1 MNPPA
6 SRQSSPAVSDAP
18 FVIRA
23 AQPDDAD
30 GLAAVHMESI
40 RALGAG
46 FYAPDIVSDWGQP
59 RTGER
64 YRAAMA
70 EGERFFLAME
80 DATRILGFSSYRKKD
95 GKHRTAIY
103 VAGQAAR
110 RGVGSALFGAAEAAA
125 RHDGATELHV
135 DASLAAVSFYLA
147 NGFIERARGQH
158 RLRSG
163 RLMDCVF
170 MRKPLT

>member
-1 MNPPA
+1 MNPAA
-6 SRQSSPAVSDAP
+6 SRQSSPTLSDAP

-30 GLAAVHMESI
+30 DLAAVHMESI
-40 RALGAG
+40 RTLGAG

-64 YRAAMA
+64 YRAAMVT
-70 EGERFFLAME
+70 GERFFLAVD
-80 DATRILGFSSYRKKD
+80 DAPRILGFSSYRQKD

-103 VAGQAAR
+103 VAGHAAR
-110 RGVGSALFGAAEAAA
+110 RGVGSALFRAAEAAA
-125 RHDGATELHV
+125 RDNGATEVHV

-147 NGFIERARGQH
+147 NGFIELARGQH

-163 RLMDCVF
+163 VLMDCVF
-170 MRKPLT
+170 MRKSLT